1 MINAG
6 TVAAYLTL
14 DTSSFDSGIES
25 AMMSISG
32 FNAGST
38 IISNAVDRIKSMLG
52 SAGDFF
58 RNNFAMSVTS
68 SVSIF
73 TSAWSGISS
82 AVGASKTSISSACS
96 GIVTSASS
104 ALSRLPSSARS
115 IMVQTGQGMVSGL
128 TSMQPSIFAK
138 AQSIAN
144 TVIAKMK
151 SALGIHSPSRVMREI
166 GRFTVEGMALGMG
179 ENSDKIRE
187 QAVNAANIAIDAM
200 SAAPTRINYAAES
213 TIGGNAFYGGGNSAA
228 TEAKSVRTNSAAD
241 LTAIADK
248 LDRCIRL
255 MSQTSTALEV
265 DGRSFGRLVREYV

>member
-14 DTSSFDSGIES
+14 DTSSFDSGIDS

-32 FNAGST
+32 FDAGST
-38 IISNAVDRIKSMLG
+38 IIGNAVERIKSMLG

-58 RNNFAMSVTS
+58 RNNFAA
-68 SVSIF
+68 SVSSSALIF
-73 TSAWSGISS
+73 TSAWGGISS
-82 AVGASKTSISSACS
+82 VVGSSKASISSACS

-104 ALSRLPSSARS
+104 ALSRLPSSARG

-179 ENSDKIRE
+179 ENSQKIRE
-187 QAVNAANIAIDAM
+187 QAANAANIAIDAM
-200 SAAPTRINYAAES
+200 SAAPAQLNYSAEVKF
-213 TIGGNAFYGGGNSAA
+213 GGGSYGGVNSAA
-228 TEAKSVRTNSAAD
+228 GEAKSVRTGSGTD
-241 LTAIADK
+241 LAAIADK